1 MLRST
6 SLTKFCSEAAVLA
19 LQTKLSP
26 SAALAHALHLARR
39 NTVCFPCREDK
50 RPTCPHG
57 LKDATVNEARLK
69 ELWRQFPGTLVGVP
83 AGDKFVVLD
92 LDLQHTEARDW
103 YEANQPHLP
112 VTRTHVSRSGGRHL
126 FFQPHVDFKCSAGK
140 IAHGVDTRG
149 AGGYIIWWPANG
161 FDVQHAQVL
170 APVPDWIAAS
180 PNPPTNNVVPFPPQ
194 PSSLNKYHAKLAG
207 VLRTIATAREGER
220 NQIAFWGACRLA
232 EMVAAGELSRDHAMA
247 LALEAA
253 SRTGLPRMEA
263 LRTAQ
268 SAFRGIA

>member
-1 MLRST
+1 
-6 SLTKFCSEAAVLA
+6 LTKFRSEAAVLA
-19 LQTKLSP
+19 QQTNLSS

-39 NTVCFPCREDK
+39 NTACFPCREDK
-50 RPTCPHG
+50 RPACPHG
-57 LKDATVNEARLK
+57 FKDATVDEAHLK
-69 ELWRQFPGTLVGVP
+69 ELWRQFPGTLVGVL

-92 LDLQHTEARDW
+92 LDLQHPEAQSW
-103 YEANQPHLP
+103 LEQANLP
-112 VTRTHVSRSGGRHL
+112 PTRTHVTRSGGWHL
-126 FFQPHVDFKCSAGK
+126 FFQPHADVKCSAGK
-140 IAHGVDTRG
+140 IVHGVDTRG
-149 AGGYIIWWPANG
+149 FGGYIIWWPACG
-161 FDVQHAQVL
+161 LEVQHAQVL
-170 APVPDWIAAS
+170 ARMPDWIVAS
-180 PNPPTNNVVPFPPQ
+180 LNPPTSNVVPFPPQ
-194 PSSLNKYHAKLAG
+194 PSSLNKHHAKLAG

-232 EMVAAGELSRDHAMA
+232 EMVVAGELSRDHAMA